1 MRAYLIPVF
10 LCSIGASYAQIP
22 GTLTATGSMITAR
35 FRHTAT
41 LLPEG
46 KVLIAG
52 GNISC
57 TFGGPCIPATNGELY
72 DPASGVFTAIGVM
85 NTIQPV
91 GGILLPN
98 GEVFFA
104 EGYPVGARARIELY
118 DPSSGGFRIAGASPS
133 LPVVWSAAL
142 LNDGTVFMT
151 GITAFGSGAEIY
163 DPVANASTPITTWP
177 ANIGYAA
184 VLAVLPDNR
193 ILLDT
198 PAIFD
203 PATGSLTKL
212 GPWSFNDSPPAS
224 LLADG
229 KVLVTGGNT
238 DGGNV
243 NWTDVFDAAD
253 GTFARTGN
261 MSFVRDAHTSTLL
274 PAGEVLVTGGATSCN
289 PTTRAD
295 NVTDS
300 AEIYDPAT
308 GTFSLTGSMTTPRL
322 SHAAVVLKNGQVL
335 VTGGQVNSPPDGPAR
350 YFEGT
355 SAAELYTPA
364 ALIPAPVLLSEVGDG
379 QGQGLIWHANT
390 GEIASPAK
398 PAAAGE
404 FLSMY
409 TTSLLKG
416 GLVRPQVA
424 VGGRLAEVVYF
435 GDAPGYPGY
444 YQVNFRVP
452 GGAASGATVPIRLTY
467 LGRPSNEV
475 SIAVQ

>member
-1 MRAYLIPVF
+1 MKAYLIVIS
-10 LCSIGASYAQIP
+10 LWCIAVSDAQIP
-22 GTLTATGSMITAR
+22 GTFTGTGSMITPR

-41 LLPEG
+41 VLPDG

-52 GNISC
+52 GNVSC
-57 TFGGPCIPATNGELY
+57 ALGYVPCTHATIAELY
-72 DPASGVFTAIGVM
+72 DPTSGSFNSAGAM

-98 GEVFFA
+98 GRVFFA
-104 EGYPVGARARIELY
+104 DGYPTGGQARIELY
-118 DPSSGGFRIAGASPS
+118 DPSSREFKIAGATAS
-133 LPVVWSAAL
+133 LPIVWSAAV
-142 LNDGTVFMT
+142 LNDGRVFMT
-151 GITAFGSGAEIY
+151 GNGTGSGAEIY
-163 DPVANASTPITTWP
+163 DPVTGTSVSVTTWP

-193 ILLDT
+193 VLLDT

-203 PATGSLTKL
+203 PGTGTLTKQ
-212 GPWSFNDSPPAS
+212 GPWSFNDTPPAS
-224 LLADG
+224 LLVDG

-243 NWTDVFDAAD
+243 NWADLFDAAD
-253 GTFARTGN
+253 GTFAGTGN

-274 PAGEVLVTGGATSCN
+274 PAGEVLVAGGATSYN
-289 PTTRAD
+289 PMARAD

-308 GTFSLTGSMTTPRL
+308 GTFSLTGSMATPRL
-322 SHAAVVLKNGQVL
+322 FHSAVVLRNGQVL
-335 VTGGQVNSPPDGPAR
+335 VTGGQVNSPPNGPVR

-364 ALIPAPVLLSEVGDG
+364 ALIPAPVLFSESGDG
-379 QGQGLIWHANT
+379 RGQGLIWHAST
-390 GEIASPAK
+390 GEITSPAK

-404 FLSMY
+404 VLSMY
-409 TTSLLKG
+409 TTSLLNG

-424 VGGRLAEVVYF
+424 VGGRMAEVVYS

-444 YQVNFRVP
+444 YQVNFRLPDGVSPGSAVP
-452 GGAASGATVPIRLTY
+452 VRLTY
-467 LGRPSNEV
+467 FGRPSNEIT
-475 SIAVQ
+475 IAVQ